1 MDLGYVTHA
10 VHANSRLVYLSSTL
24 NDEILTIRGPPN
36 GKVYPPGPGWLYVV
50 VGGVPSVGIKLMVG
64 DGLGPPSDEE
74 ATRK

>member
-10 VHANSRLVYLSSTL
+10 VHANNRLVYLSSTL
-24 NDEILTIRGPPN
+24 NDEILTISGPPN

-50 VGGVPSVGIKLMVG
+50 VGGVPSIGIKLMVG